1 MFFHHSTPWICALQR
16 SSKTPTVE
24 LLSTLLVCR
33 IIGSMESDESW
44 QSLRSWRQR
53 CNSSSVMPR
62 VTVRQRQYSTCIQRL
77 KLSKLSSRE
86 SAKISKVYWI
96 ILNYCFLLKSC
107 RGHTADQRLIGTRLA
122 TYQRT
127 HDSAKDMANHAARL
141 AQATN
146 VYKCGQNMSLLHFFT
161 SPPLI
166 ALSQNTSGNNQRANS
181 EYNPPQTQNME
192 NQ

>member
-1 MFFHHSTPWICALQR
+1 MSGQRKTLVSNLSNLKCRSLCQTLTSWLHLLMFLLRDFRLQVFTLSRCFFHHSTPWICALQR

-96 ILNYCFLLKSC
+96 I
-107 RGHTADQRLIGTRLA
+107 
-122 TYQRT
+122 
-127 HDSAKDMANHAARL
+127 
-141 AQATN
+141 
-146 VYKCGQNMSLLHFFT
+146 VFF
-161 SPPLI
+161 
-166 ALSQNTSGNNQRANS
+166 
-181 EYNPPQTQNME
+181 
-192 NQ
+192 